1 MIHVLDE
8 KLINKIAAGEVID
21 RPANVIKELVENA
34 VDAGA
39 SHIVVEVSED
49 YIKVVDDGHGMN
61 KEDIELSI
69 LRHATSKIHSFED
82 LEHVSSFGFRGE
94 ALSSIAAVSS
104 FRILSKTED
113 MLEGY
118 ELCVEGG
125 RIKSFRA
132 EACPQGTVVE
142 IRDLFF
148 NTPVRKKFLDALED
162 ERIVGFLEKF
172 ALGIPVAVRL
182 RMHGK
187 LVFDVQS
194 RDPFER
200 IGQVWGFTLL
210 NDMLPLKYNEGNI
223 SIEGYVS
230 KPSYVRK
237 DKSMQALFVNGRL
250 VYSDEISSG
259 LYDAYKSLL
268 FVNKHPVVVL
278 HVHTGGVDVNVHP
291 TKKIVKFSH
300 PGKITRVVFEAIRAL
315 FRESTL
321 DFSAE
326 VQTTYGNS
334 FQSMFKPENTRF
346 VRDIQQG
353 LSVLPS
359 FENRYVHFPELK
371 ILGNIAKTFFLAESE
386 EGLVIIDQHV
396 VEERINY
403 EKFMKQYMKGEVV
416 IQDLLVPELLEF
428 SPKEAMLV
436 RTQKEQ
442 LKSYGFYVEEFGE
455 NTFRLEKVP
464 MLFNKVLFLRCMAF
478 FGSLI
483 CVTCLIHAL
492 MGGLLW

>member
-162 ERIVGFLEKF
+162 ERIVAFLEKF

-194 RDPFER
+194 LYPF
-200 IGQVWGFTLL
+200 L
-210 NDMLPLKYNEGNI
+210 
-223 SIEGYVS
+223 
-230 KPSYVRK
+230 
-237 DKSMQALFVNGRL
+237 
-250 VYSDEISSG
+250 
-259 LYDAYKSLL
+259 
-268 FVNKHPVVVL
+268 
-278 HVHTGGVDVNVHP
+278 
-291 TKKIVKFSH
+291 
-300 PGKITRVVFEAIRAL
+300 
-315 FRESTL
+315 RESTV
-321 DFSAE
+321 DFQAE
-326 VQTTYGNS
+326 AQTTYGIS
-334 FQSMFKPENTRF
+334 FQSMYKQKNTRF

-386 EGLVIIDQHV
+386 EGLVIIDQLV

-464 MLFNKVLFLRCMAF
+464 MLFNKVKGVEFLRD
-478 FGSLI
+478 
-483 CVTCLIHAL
+483 
-492 MGGLLW
+492 LLVDFKEEEKEDMITMMSCRKSIKAGDTILVSEIG